1 VIARDHAVVVE
12 VDPLHLLVYPV
23 THWDVE
29 VADLPLVGHEVF
41 GRMVESVFI
50 MEDMLLQVVDAI
62 LIGLLGNSSVSLTV
76 CNGLE

>member
-1 VIARDHAVVVE
+1 
-12 VDPLHLLVYPV
+12 
-23 THWDVE
+23 
-29 VADLPLVGHEVF
+29 
-41 GRMVESVFI
+41 MVESVFI